1 MTLEREFIEKGLKKA
16 NLEEFFSEEYE
27 RAGYSSCEIRRTP
40 MGVKITIYA
49 DKPGLIIGRGGGRI
63 DELREKLEEKFGFE
77 DPQLD
82 VKEIEKPELNPKIM
96 AEELKNA
103 IERGGSYRRVANGI
117 LRSIMERGAV
127 GAEIRISGKLSGA
140 RGRTEK
146 FEDGYLKSC
155 GEPAKRLVK
164 EAVAHAKTKPGTIG
178 IKIRV
183 MERKPEELEGKEEL
197 EEGEGEEEEFELS
210 DEKIAEIVSASIKEG
225 KDKIEEVED
234 QLEVEDWEKLLKHEK
249 DGKNRKGMV
258 DYLEGKI
265 EDLEG
270 D

>member
-1 MTLEREFIEKGLKKA
+1 MTLERGFIEKGIKKA

-63 DELREKLEEKFGFE
+63 NELREKLEEKFGFE

-103 IERGGSYRRVANGI
+103 IERGGRYRRVANGI

-127 GAEIRISGKLSGA
+127 GVEIRISGKLSGA

-164 EAVAHAKTKPGTIG
+164 ESVAHAKTKPGTIG
-178 IKIRV
+178 IKVRI
-183 MERKPEELEGKEEL
+183 MERKPEELEGEMEP
-197 EEGEGEEEEFELS
+197 EEEEIEEEKFELS
-210 DEKIAEIVSASIKEG
+210 DEKITEIVSASIKEG
-225 KDKIEEVED
+225 KDKIEEVEEE
-234 QLEVEDWEKLLKHEK
+234 LEVEDWEKLLEYEK
-249 DGKNRKGMV
+249 DGKDRKGMV
-258 DYLEGKI
+258 NYLENKI
-265 EDLEG
+265 EDLKS